1 MVHKKYSLYI
11 RLYTGAFVILWT
23 MAIIKEEPEKY
34 ASTLSYLPSDN
45 SDILKDT
52 STFLHAYNQA
62 LSKLQK
68 QKT

>member
-1 MVHKKYSLYI
+1 MVHKNI
-11 RLYTGAFVILWT
+11 VCVFGFMQVRLWYYWA
-23 MAIIKEEPEKY
+23 MAIIKEELEKY

>member
-1 MVHKKYSLYI
+1 
-11 RLYTGAFVILWT
+11 

-52 STFLHAYNQA
+52 STFLHAYNQV
-62 LSKLQK
+62 LSKWQK
-68 QKT
+68 QKTKALYDES